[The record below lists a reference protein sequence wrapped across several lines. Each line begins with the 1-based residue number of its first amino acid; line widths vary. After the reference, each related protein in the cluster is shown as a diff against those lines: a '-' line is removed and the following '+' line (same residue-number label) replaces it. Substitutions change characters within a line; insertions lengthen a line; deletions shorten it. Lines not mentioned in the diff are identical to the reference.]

1 MRKILIVDDEE
12 MNQFFLR
19 KLVSQ
24 NNIEVHTAAN
34 GEVAVELAKEN
45 NFSMI
50 FMDIF
55 MPLLD
60 GIGALA
66 QIRMHEQ
73 DSKHRSVIVAV
84 TSSSGSIE
92 AKYKNADFDEWLFN
106 PIALTAVQD
115 LLKKYQLSY
124 F

>member
-1 MRKILIVDDEE
+1 MRKILIVDDEA
-12 MNQFFLR
+12 MNQFYLR

-45 NFSMI
+45 NFSII

-60 GIGALA
+60 GISALE
-66 QIRMHEQ
+66 QIRAHEKEN
-73 DSKHRSVIVAV
+73 SHRAVIVAV
-84 TSSSGSIE
+84 TSSSASIE
-92 AKYKNADFDEWLFN
+92 AAHKKADFDEWLFN
-106 PIALTAVQD
+106 PIGLTALQD
-115 LLKKYQLSY
+115 LLKKHQLSY